1 MKVKNRRHAKILEL
15 IKDNNIETQDELTLF
30 LNASGFKT
38 TQATVSRDIKE
49 LHLVKILT
57 KDNVYRYEQR
67 EKAGT
72 AVPHIT
78 AKSQGIMRDSIISLR
93 TAQNLIVVKCY
104 SGMAQ
109 AACAAVDALD
119 NEMIIGTIAGD
130 DTILLVASDNA
141 SAETVKNDITSII
154 TK

>member
-15 IKDNNIETQDELTLF
+15 IGDNNIETQDELTLF

-67 EKAGT
+67 DKASAAT
-72 AVPHIT
+72 PHIT

-104 SGMAQ
+104 AGMAQ
-109 AACAAVDALD
+109 AACAAIDTLG

-130 DTILLVASDNA
+130 DTIPVSYTHLDVYKRQLVNLL
-141 SAETVKNDITSII
+141 TG
-154 TK
+154 